1 MSDAYAVSYI
11 HEGMR
16 GAPVVNGLNG
26 TLIAALDALLI
37 TGWGLATAAT
47 LTVAGGVATATFSAN
62 TLWEPG
68 AVIEVSGAVPGAVN
82 GLARVQSSSDTVMTF
97 PTAAADGTYT
107 GTISIKYAAAGWQK
121 PFTGTNLAAYRSQDV
136 ASPKHYLRVR
146 DSYGMYSTVAGFES
160 MTAISTGTA
169 RFSRAASLDSNQS
182 SWEKSQAADARPV
195 PYLLAADSRA
205 MLIAL
210 SAGIPLHSMY
220 ATSNVRG
227 FGDPVVLA
235 PGGDPWCTFLS
246 ASTFDQGGSNEGALS
261 GSSAASGSTGSVVV
275 PRRPNGTA
283 GVQSLGP
290 RPMTASTIGMVSG
303 DDAAFG
309 PAPSAIDGSVLL
321 SRMQLV
327 QADGTPRAFVPG
339 MWYVPQSGAA
349 ALFGRGD
356 VLAGAGDLIG
366 RRLRAVSV
374 GNSIYSPSGIAFVDL
389 TGPWR

>member
-1 MSDAYAVSYI
+1 MSDAYAVRYI

-26 TLIAALDALLI
+26 TLIAALDALFI
-37 TGWGLATAAT
+37 NGWGSATAAT
-47 LTVAGGVATATFSAN
+47 LTVADGVATATFSAN

-68 AVIEVSGAVPGAVN
+68 AVIQVSGAVPGAVN
-82 GLARVQSSSDTVMTF
+82 GLARVKSSSDTVMTF

-107 GTISIKYAAAGWQK
+107 GTIAIKYAAAGWEK
-121 PFTGTNLAAYRSQDV
+121 PFTGTHMAAYRSREV
-136 ASPKHYLRVR
+136 ASPRHFLRVR
-146 DSYGMYSTVAGFES
+146 DSYGAYATVAGFES

-182 SWEKSQAADARPV
+182 AWQKSQAADAQPV

-205 MLIAL
+205 VLIAL
-210 SAGIPLHSMY
+210 SVGVPQSPSY
-220 ATSNVRG
+220 VTSNVRG

-246 ASTFDQGGSNEGALS
+246 ASTFDQGGVNEGALS
-261 GSSAASGSTGSVVV
+261 GVSAAAGSLGSVVV

-283 GVQSLGP
+283 GVQSLGT
-290 RPMTASTIGMVSG
+290 RPMAGAVVGVISG
-303 DDAAFG
+303 DDATLG
-309 PAPSAIDGSVLL
+309 PAPSAIDGAVLL
-321 SRMQLV
+321 SRMLLA
-327 QADGTPRAFVPG
+327 QADGTPRAVVPG